1 MSYGDDNKWG
11 GCLEIT
17 GDVLIQV
24 LDIKFG
30 CFYLPMDDKET
41 LDKALLNYMGWPKD
55 GIVNDGIVNDIQQW
69 FQKKLNKMNEW
80 RNKQKNPLDFLFKNR
95 VEDKKEN
102 IDVP

>member
-1 MSYGDDNKWG
+1 MSYGGDDNKWG
-11 GCLEIT
+11 GCLEIY
-17 GDVLIQV
+17 GDVIIQV

-30 CFYLPMDDKET
+30 CFYLPVDEAEKTIDESIQPV
-41 LDKALLNYMGWPKD
+41 LNYMGWAKN
-55 GIVNDGIVNDIQQW
+55 GINDIQQW

-80 RNKQKNPLDFLFKNR
+80 SNKQTNPLDFLFKDR